1 MAIAPMELGRAVRR
15 WTHSTASFTVIEQT
29 EAREGGWGDG
39 GCWILADALASGFGL
54 EMFGV
59 FGHHVP
65 GIDPTPRLQH
75 VVLKAGKGYIDQDGY
90 QTEATFR
97 RNYLKWEGVAVDSV
111 EPVNRARMEQT
122 KFPRPSMQPAIIAA
136 IKQLLPVAGSEV
148 PQVKPRKSKC
158 KQEPKKCPPSRS

>member
-15 WTHSTASFTVIEQT
+15 WTHSNASFTVIEQT

-75 VVLKAGKGYIDQDGY
+75 VVVKAGKGYIYKDGY

-97 RNYLKWEGVAVDSV
+97 RNYLKWEGIAVDSV

-122 KFPRPSMQPAIIAA
+122 KFSRPSMQPAIIAA
-136 IKQLLPVAGSEV
+136 IKQLLLVAGSEV
-148 PQVKPRKSKC
+148 PQVKPRKPKC
-158 KQEPKKCPPSRS
+158 KQEPKRCPPSRS

>member
-15 WTHSTASFTVIEQT
+15 WTHSDASFTVIEQT
-29 EAREGGWGDG
+29 DAREGGWGDG

-65 GIDPTPRLQH
+65 GIDPTPRLH
-75 VVLKAGKGYIDQDGY
+75 HLLVRAGNGFIDQDGF

-97 RNYLKWEGVAVDSV
+97 RNYLAWEGVVVDSI
-111 EPVNRARMEQT
+111 EPVDRARLEQT
-122 KFPRPSMQPAIIAA
+122 EFPRPSMQPAIIAA

-158 KQEPKKCPPSRS
+158 KKEPKKCPPSRS

>member
-15 WTHSTASFTVIEQT
+15 WTHSDASFTVIEQT

-75 VVLKAGKGYIDQDGY
+75 VCGQSWEWFHRSRRLPDGSHV
-90 QTEATFR
+90 QA
-97 RNYLKWEGVAVDSV
+97 
-111 EPVNRARMEQT
+111 
-122 KFPRPSMQPAIIAA
+122 
-136 IKQLLPVAGSEV
+136 
-148 PQVKPRKSKC
+148 
-158 KQEPKKCPPSRS
+158 